1 MERNRHWRRNVG
13 LLILLL
19 IVIILGSRIL
29 DREESRPEDTSG
41 EKKKTWEKQKLQGYD
56 LPVGKREREEA
67 EAACK
72 KAMNLTGACYRKA
85 EKGDASNG
93 VLSDAELIKMKEI
106 LKKSGLTVSGADAYS
121 TMEHWKKMD
130 RFLLSCQDQK
140 AGEIV
145 MYQIKADGGLNRMK
159 FVFDGKQME
168 ILETIAEWSQEG
180 KPVVMKTIRTRIKK
194 WNYTEKGWFS
204 YELCAP
210 EPPEVSEVVDAGT
223 MIRIRP
229 MDKKCKELSIACV
242 EKLGYQ
248 GNNLLCSRWNLS
260 DLSKLDYNGVFE
272 SFYEMKYGKKIDYD
286 RYADGIPEE
295 EFETLIMDY
304 IPVTKEELRTFAEY
318 DRERRTYLWV
328 RLGTGN
334 YVPTTF
340 GTSFP
345 EVVDVKEN
353 ADGTTALTIEAVCLG
368 SGNDCALHHTLKVR
382 FRQNG
387 TFQYLGNEISDEE
400 LGRIPPYQYRL
411 GTQWK
416 EADNGQ

>member
-1 MERNRHWRRNVG
+1 
-13 LLILLL
+13 
-19 IVIILGSRIL
+19 
-29 DREESRPEDTSG
+29 
-41 EKKKTWEKQKLQGYD
+41 
-56 LPVGKREREEA
+56 
-67 EAACK
+67 
-72 KAMNLTGACYRKA
+72 
-85 EKGDASNG
+85 
-93 VLSDAELIKMKEI
+93 
-106 LKKSGLTVSGADAYS
+106 
-121 TMEHWKKMD
+121 
-130 RFLLSCQDQK
+130 
-140 AGEIV
+140 
-145 MYQIKADGGLNRMK
+145 
-159 FVFDGKQME
+159 ME
-168 ILETIAEWSQEG
+168 IRYTIAAWSQEG
-180 KPVVMKTIRTRIKK
+180 KPVVTETIRTRIKK

-340 GTSFP
+340 GTSLP

>member
-1 MERNRHWRRNVG
+1 M
-13 LLILLL
+13 
-19 IVIILGSRIL
+19 
-29 DREESRPEDTSG
+29 
-41 EKKKTWEKQKLQGYD
+41 
-56 LPVGKREREEA
+56 
-67 EAACK
+67 
-72 KAMNLTGACYRKA
+72 
-85 EKGDASNG
+85 
-93 VLSDAELIKMKEI
+93 
-106 LKKSGLTVSGADAYS
+106 SGADAYS

-130 RFLLSCQDQK
+130 RFLLNCQDQK

-145 MYQIKADGGLNRMK
+145 MYQIKAGGGLNRMK

-180 KPVVMKTIRTRIKK
+180 KPVVTETIRTRIKK

-248 GNNLLCSRWNLS
+248 GNNLLCSRWDLS

-318 DRERRTYLWV
+318 DRESRTYLWV

-340 GTSFP
+340 GTSLP

>member
-1 MERNRHWRRNVG
+1 
-13 LLILLL
+13 
-19 IVIILGSRIL
+19 
-29 DREESRPEDTSG
+29 
-41 EKKKTWEKQKLQGYD
+41 
-56 LPVGKREREEA
+56 
-67 EAACK
+67 
-72 KAMNLTGACYRKA
+72 MNLTGACYRKA

-93 VLSDAELIKMKEI
+93 VLSDADLIKMKEI

-121 TMEHWKKMD
+121 TMEHWTKMD

-145 MYQIKADGGLNRMK
+145 MYQIKAGGGLNRMK

-210 EPPEVSEVVDAGT
+210 EPPEVSEVVEAGT

-248 GNNLLCSRWNLS
+248 GNNLLCSSWDLS

-318 DRERRTYLWV
+318 DRESRTYLWV

-334 YVPTTF
+334 YIPTTF
-340 GTSFP
+340 GTSLP